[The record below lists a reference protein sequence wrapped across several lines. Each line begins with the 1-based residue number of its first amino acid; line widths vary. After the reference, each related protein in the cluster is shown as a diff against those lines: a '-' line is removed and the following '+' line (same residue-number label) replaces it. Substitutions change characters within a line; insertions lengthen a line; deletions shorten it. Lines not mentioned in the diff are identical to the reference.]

1 MRKHFALVTDHDDP
15 DMVGLVKITDSQLPN
30 VLKNE
35 ERVCQ
40 TLNVDALENGQ
51 MDRGEYR
58 AVGMGYADFEDENDY
73 RDRVPDVIGRK
84 VEELDDAH
92 LEKAGVAEAVAA

>member
-1 MRKHFALVTDHDDP
+1 MRKHFALVTEHPDP
-15 DMVGLVKITDSQLPN
+15 DVVGLVKITDSQLPN
-30 VLKNE
+30 VLKNV
-35 ERVCQ
+35 ERVCH
-40 TLNVDALENGQ
+40 TLNLDTEE
-51 MDRGEYR
+51 RGEYQ

-73 RDRVPDVIGRK
+73 RVRVPDVIGRK